1 MKKALIALVLLL
13 TVFLVSA
20 SAENAEI
27 LGHPFPDFT
36 VTDTQG
42 NTFTLSEAL
51 KDHEAVLI
59 NIWATWCPPC
69 EAEMPMLNEVYAQ
82 YGDQVAFI
90 ALSYDTGDTAEKI
103 EAYRA
108 AHGIAFPMGRDEGAS
123 LYQYL
128 SRQGVP
134 TTVIVDRFGNAV
146 FLRVGSFFDA
156 GEVRRVLEAFLGDAY
171 TESTVL
177 TEIPKDTA
185 TAAFSV
191 SRVTSIRVEN
201 EDIKP
206 VIFRAEGDPEP
217 QMTYVIYDDTAHLR
231 LEAAASDDPA
241 NMICTDY
248 NSMNFYPLSSLLD
261 PQREVFLLDVKMP
274 AADAEKHYN
283 YICLVDGG
291 SEEGRILYGVYLISG
306 DEYIEELENDLLS
319 WGYQVTWEY
328 ADSLPAEET
337 APQACILHITDQD
350 GAPVPGTTVKFCTDT
365 TCVLLQADENG
376 VVSFDGAPDTYHV
389 QLLNV
394 PDGYSFDADF
404 GLTTNAAY
412 GEWAVRIWKK

>member
-1 MKKALIALVLLL
+1 MKKALTALALLL
-13 TVFLVSA
+13 TVCLVSA
-20 SAENAEI
+20 SAEDAKI
-27 LGHPFPDFT
+27 LGQPFPDFT

-51 KDHEAVLI
+51 KDHEAALI

-69 EAEMPMLNEVYAQ
+69 EAEMPILNEVYEQ
-82 YGDQVAFI
+82 YGDQAAFI
-90 ALSYDTGDTAEKI
+90 ALSYDADDTMEKI

-108 AHGIAFPMGRDEGAS
+108 SHGISFPMGRDEGAS

-128 SRQGVP
+128 GRQGVP

-156 GEVRRVLEAFLGDAY
+156 GEVRRVLEAFLGDGY
-171 TESTVL
+171 TESAVL
-177 TEIPKDTA
+177 IEIPKDTA
-185 TAAFSV
+185 TAAFPV
-191 SRVTSIRVEN
+191 SAVTSIQVEN
-201 EDIKP
+201 ENIQP
-206 VIFRAEGDPEP
+206 VIFWAEGDPEP

-241 NMICTDY
+241 NMICADY
-248 NSMNFYPLSSLLD
+248 YMNFYPLSSLLD
-261 PQREVFLLDVKMP
+261 AQRSAFLFDVKMP
-274 AADAEKHYN
+274 DADADKHYN

-291 SEEGRILYGVYLISG
+291 SEDGKILYGVYLISG

-328 ADSLPAEET
+328 ANSLPAGEA
-337 APQACILHITDQD
+337 APQAYILHITDQD
-350 GAPVPGTTVKFCTDT
+350 GAPVPGATVKFCTDT

-376 VVSFDGAPDTYHV
+376 IVSFDGAPDAYHV
-389 QLLNV
+389 QLLKI

-404 GLTTNAAY
+404 ELTIGDAY
-412 GEWAVRIWKK
+412 AEWILCIWKD

>member
-1 MKKALIALVLLL
+1 MKKALIALALLL
-13 TVFLVSA
+13 TVCLVSA
-20 SAENAEI
+20 SAEDAKI
-27 LGHPFPDFT
+27 LGQPFPDFT

-51 KDHEAVLI
+51 KDHEAALI

-69 EAEMPMLNEVYAQ
+69 EAEMPILNEVYEQ
-82 YGDQVAFI
+82 YGDQAAFI
-90 ALSYDTGDTAEKI
+90 ALSYDADDTMEKI

-108 AHGIAFPMGRDEGAS
+108 SHGISFPMGRDEGAS

-128 SRQGVP
+128 GRQGVP

-156 GEVRRVLEAFLGDAY
+156 GEVRRVLEAFLGDGY
-171 TESTVL
+171 TESAVL
-177 TEIPKDTA
+177 IEIPKDTA
-185 TAAFSV
+185 TAAFPV
-191 SRVTSIRVEN
+191 SAVTSIQVEN
-201 EDIKP
+201 ENIQP
-206 VIFRAEGDPEP
+206 VIFWAEGDPEP

-241 NMICTDY
+241 NMICADY
-248 NSMNFYPLSSLLD
+248 YMNFYPLSSLLD
-261 PQREVFLLDVKMP
+261 AQRSAFLFDVKMSD
-274 AADAEKHYN
+274 ADADKHYN

-291 SEEGRILYGVYLISG
+291 SEEGKILYGVYLISG

-328 ADSLPAEET
+328 ANSLPAGE
-337 APQACILHITDQD
+337 AVPHAYILHITDQD
-350 GAPVPGTTVKFCTDT
+350 GAPVPGATVKFCTDT

-376 VVSFDGAPDTYHV
+376 IVSFDGAPDAYHV
-389 QLLNV
+389 QLLKI

-404 GLTTNAAY
+404 ELTIGDAY
-412 GEWAVRIWKK
+412 AEWILCIWKD

>member
-13 TVFLVSA
+13 TLCIVSA
-20 SAENAEI
+20 SAEDAEI
-27 LGHPFPDFT
+27 LGQPFPDFT

-42 NTFTLSEAL
+42 NTFTLSEVL

-82 YGDQVAFI
+82 YGDRVAFI
-90 ALSYDTGDTAEKI
+90 ALSYDADDTVKKV
-103 EAYRA
+103 EAYRED
-108 AHGIAFPMGRDEGAS
+108 HGITFPMGRDEGAS

-156 GEVRRVLEAFLGDAY
+156 GEIRRVLEAFLGEGY

-177 TEIPKDTA
+177 AEIPQDTA
-185 TAAFSV
+185 TAAFPV
-191 SRVTSIRVEN
+191 SQVTSIRVEN
-201 EDIKP
+201 ENIKP
-206 VIFRAEGDPEP
+206 VIFWAEGDPEP

-248 NSMNFYPLSSLLD
+248 YMNFYPLSSLLD
-261 PQREVFLLDVKMP
+261 AQRGVFLFDVKMP

-291 SEEGRILYGVYLISG
+291 SEEGKILYGVYLIS
-306 DEYIEELENDLLS
+306 DDQYIEELENDLLA
-319 WGYQVTWEY
+319 WGYKVTWEY
-328 ADSLPAEET
+328 AESLPAEET
-337 APQACILHITDQD
+337 VPQSYILHITDQD
-350 GAPVPGTTVKFCTDT
+350 GAPVPGTMVKFCTDT
-365 TCVLLQADENG
+365 ACVLLQANENG
-376 VVSFDGAPDTYHV
+376 VVSFDGAPDAYHV
-389 QLLNV
+389 QLLKV

-404 GLTTNAAY
+404 EMTTGDAY
-412 GEWAVRIWKK
+412 AEWVLRIRKD

>member
-1 MKKALIALVLLL
+1 MKKALIALALLL
-13 TVFLVSA
+13 TVCLVSA
-20 SAENAEI
+20 SAEDAKI
-27 LGHPFPDFT
+27 LGQPFPDFT

-51 KDHEAVLI
+51 KDHEAALI

-69 EAEMPMLNEVYAQ
+69 EAEMPILNEVYEQ
-82 YGDQVAFI
+82 YGDQAPFI
-90 ALSYDTGDTAEKI
+90 ALSYDADDTMEKI

-108 AHGIAFPMGRDEGAS
+108 SHGISFPMGRDEGAS

-128 SRQGVP
+128 GRQGVP

-146 FLRVGSFFDA
+146 FLCVGSFFDA
-156 GEVRRVLEAFLGDAY
+156 GEVRRVLEAFLGDGY
-171 TESTVL
+171 TESAVL
-177 TEIPKDTA
+177 IEIPKDTA
-185 TAAFSV
+185 TAAFPV
-191 SRVTSIRVEN
+191 SAVTSIQVEN
-201 EDIKP
+201 ENIQP
-206 VIFRAEGDPEP
+206 VIFWAEGDPEP

-241 NMICTDY
+241 NMICADY
-248 NSMNFYPLSSLLD
+248 YMNFYPLSSLLD
-261 PQREVFLLDVKMP
+261 AQRSAFLFDVKMP
-274 AADAEKHYN
+274 DADADKHYN

-291 SEEGRILYGVYLISG
+291 SEEGKILYGVYLISG

-328 ADSLPAEET
+328 ANSLPAGEA
-337 APQACILHITDQD
+337 APQAYILHITDQD
-350 GAPVPGTTVKFCTDT
+350 GAPVPGATVKFCTDT

-376 VVSFDGAPDTYHV
+376 IVSFDGAPDAYHV
-389 QLLNV
+389 QLLKI

-404 GLTTNAAY
+404 ELTIGDAY
-412 GEWAVRIWKK
+412 AEWILCIWKD